1 MCAVHIEIL
10 HSASADSMIN
20 ALRRSITM
28 RGCPKEIRS
37 VNGTNFPRADK
48 ELRDAV
54 QHWNHQRTFNPPD
67 ASHMG
72 GMLERMIQT
81 AKRVLKALLKE
92 QVVTDEVLSTVMAEV
107 ANIVNS
113 RPLTHNSN
121 SVSDDE
127 PISPNH
133 LLHLRPTPSLPP
145 GVFVK
150 GDLYCKR
157 AWRQAQHLTS
167 VFWWRWSNEYLPTLM
182 DRRKWRMHKE
192 NIEAGDLV
200 LLADKNYPRG
210 EWPIARVVEAVVS
223 SDGFVLAVQVRTVST
238 VATHVKRQCRGEL
251 RASNVVVMWPITSLC
266 PLKMDV

>member
-1 MCAVHIEIL
+1 MHIEIL

-20 ALRRSITM
+20 AMRRFISM

-37 VNGTNFPRADK
+37 NNGTNFTRADK

-54 QHWNHQRTFNPPD
+54 QQWNHQKINNFCAQREIKWTFNPPD

-72 GMLERMIQT
+72 GVWERMIQT
-81 AKRVLKALLKE
+81 AKRVLKAE
-92 QVVTDEVLSTVMAEV
+92 VVT
-107 ANIVNS
+107 IVNS
-113 RPLTHNSN
+113 RPLTHNSD

-157 AWRQAQHLTS
+157 AWRQAQYLTG
-167 VFWWRWSNEYLPTLM
+167 VFWRKWSNEYLPTLM
-182 DRRKWRMHKE
+182 ERWKWRMPKE
-192 NIEAGDLV
+192 NIKAGDLV

-210 EWPIARVVEAVVS
+210 EWPIARVVEVVVS
-223 SDGFVLAVQVRTVST
+223 TSPE
-238 VATHVKRQCRGEL
+238 K
-251 RASNVVVMWPITSLC
+251 SNRHA
-266 PLKMDV
+266 